1 MLLLVLQQMRSGAI
15 GAEALAHQHNE
26 VFAFLGRA
34 ISDRAGARPGAR
46 PYQLNVLRRIAPER
60 VPTIGRAALD
70 RLPSKRLG

>member
-34 ISDRAGARPGAR
+34 ISDRAGARP
-46 PYQLNVLRRIAPER
+46 YQLNVLRRIAQER